1 MRSMTPVL
9 ELDAAWAELGSE
21 LGINAPISLRLLP
34 GECALIEMRGCHQLP
49 AFADLCSGLL
59 KLRSGQVRFTG
70 RDWTTLP
77 HDCAAALRGCIG
89 RSFASGGWLP
99 FLDIET
105 NILLPALYHTRRDRE
120 ELRREAPA
128 LAQEFGLPGLPL
140 GQPRELSTP
149 DLGRAALVRAF
160 LGEPLLVVLEEPT
173 QGALEPLAPAALN
186 RAVMARDRGGA
197 VGWLTRRRATGADPS
212 FPASQRLHLGNLG
225 LTPRLAA

>member
-1 MRSMTPVL
+1 MTPVL

-34 GECALIEMRGCHQLP
+34 GECALIEMRGSHQLP

-77 HDCAAALRGCIG
+77 HDYAAALRGCIG
-89 RSFASGGWLP
+89 RLFASGGWLP

-120 ELRREAPA
+120 ELRREALA
-128 LAQEFGLPGLPL
+128 LAQEFGLPGLRSASPASFP
-140 GQPRELSTP
+140 QPIWAVPPWS
-149 DLGRAALVRAF
+149 
-160 LGEPLLVVLEEPT
+160 
-173 QGALEPLAPAALN
+173 APFSASPCSCFW
-186 RAVMARDRGGA
+186 RS
-197 VGWLTRRRATGADPS
+197 RRRA
-212 FPASQRLHLGNLG
+212 RLSHSRRQCS
-225 LTPRLAA
+225 TARRWRATAAAQSAG